1 MLLTF
6 GELTGLLMSDF
17 LEARRQT
24 DCLSASL
31 SEDYHVD
38 PLMKGMPI
46 PRYIISEAD
55 VDLPVQVVGVRR
67 SVLGNQIIDD
77 LIQRIQR
84 ILPTYLYRGIKN
96 SYYLKQEDRV
106 KRANGQLEPNAVGL
120 VVASPANGDGP
131 GNGAAGQAQVVR
143 LSEVPELKASYK
155 ASTAGIC
162 ALMAMYMRTY
172 LEESNL
178 SILKLLDFSDAFEDT
193 LRSVCK
199 QEFGTYPDAQTPF
212 IDKDSL
218 KALCK
223 AVAGKMF
230 FEFKHVFQQTDGVLV
245 DPQTGKLG
253 AHGSPDTLMRVRLK
267 IKSQDVDFIVNQDE
281 EGEQVQRFLSLN

>member
-6 GELTGLLMSDF
+6 GELSGLLMADF

-24 DCLSASL
+24 DALSASL

-46 PRYIISEAD
+46 PRYTITEAEVD
-55 VDLPVQVVGVRR
+55 VPVQVVGVQQNTHDGRI
-67 SVLGNQIIDD
+67 VED
-77 LIQRIQR
+77 LMQPIQR

-106 KRANGQLEPNAVGL
+106 RRANGQLEPDAVGL
-120 VVASPANGDGP
+120 VYTPQSEDEPTHVSAR
-131 GNGAAGQAQVVR
+131 VIR
-143 LSEVPELKASYK
+143 LSEHPELKASYK
-155 ASTAGIC
+155 SSTASIC
-162 ALMAMYMRTY
+162 SLMVSYMHTY
-172 LEESNL
+172 LTESNL

-199 QEFGTYPDAQTPF
+199 EEFGTYPDAQTPF

-218 KALCK
+218 KAFCK
-223 AVAGKMF
+223 TVADKMF
-230 FEFKHVFQQTDGVLV
+230 FEFKHIFQQTEGILV

-253 AHGSPDTLMRVRLK
+253 AHTPTDTLMRVHLK
-267 IKSQDVDFIVNQDE
+267 IRAQDVDFIVDQE
-281 EGEQVQRFLSLN
+281 EDSEQSQRFLSLN